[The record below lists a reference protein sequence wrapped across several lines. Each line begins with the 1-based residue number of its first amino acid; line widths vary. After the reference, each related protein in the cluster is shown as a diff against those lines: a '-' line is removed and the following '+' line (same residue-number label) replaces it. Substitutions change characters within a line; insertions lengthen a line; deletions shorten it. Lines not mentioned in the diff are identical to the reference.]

1 MAPFIHDLRTAV
13 VAFPT
18 ASHNAATTTSH
29 IKILTGL
36 DPIKP
41 ASLSASI
48 PIAVAPKSRALT
60 IELLLKL

>member
-29 IKILTGL
+29 IKFLTGL
-36 DPIKP
+36 ILVKP

-48 PIAVAPKSRALT
+48 PIAAPLKSRALT
-60 IELLLKL
+60 IELPLKS